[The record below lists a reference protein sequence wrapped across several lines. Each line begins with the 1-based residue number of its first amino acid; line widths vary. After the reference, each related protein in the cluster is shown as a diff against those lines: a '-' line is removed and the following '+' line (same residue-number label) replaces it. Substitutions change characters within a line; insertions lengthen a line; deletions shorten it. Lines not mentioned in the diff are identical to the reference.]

1 MTTTQSAPTRVEAE
15 LAVVRVEIARTD
27 TKASILL
34 AALAIVAGPLASNAP
49 ALFHRGW
56 PTAVSTVLAVLLAG
70 AAAWL
75 LLDVVLPR
83 LNGGGPTN
91 FIHYARCAR
100 ADMYTALHVTA
111 DPYTELINLSQIAD
125 AKMRRLL
132 RAGLLLK
139 LAAAPALIA
148 AGLAIGGWA

>member
-1 MTTTQSAPTRVEAE
+1 MSTATGSSRVETE
-15 LAVVRVEIARTD
+15 LGVVRSEIARTD

-34 AALAIVAGPLASNAP
+34 AALAIVAGPLASNAGT
-49 ALFHRGW
+49 LIRHGW
-56 PTAVSTVLAVLLAG
+56 PTATATILAVLLAG

-83 LNGGGPTN
+83 LNGGGPNN

-100 ADMYTALHVTA
+100 ADLYTALHVTA
-111 DPYTELINLSQIAD
+111 DPYTELIALSQIAD

-132 RAGLLLK
+132 RAGQLLK
-139 LAAAPALIA
+139 AAALPAVIA
-148 AGLAIGGWA
+148 AGLALGGWA